1 MERKGEV
8 IHIPDTKDNLH
19 WAYNQAFAEDILQR
33 VHNLESAVDSCALEA
48 SNPEADIQGKVG
60 MVDTQ
65 VEIEALQRDA
75 KPESQTH
82 VLDKSF
88 GDQHVYL
95 AQHRWQDD

>member
-1 MERKGEV
+1 MERKVEV
-8 IHIPDTKDNLH
+8 IHILDTTDNPH

-33 VHNLESAVDSCALEA
+33 MHNLESAVDSCALAA
-48 SNPEADIQGKVG
+48 SNPESDIQGKES

-75 KPESQTH
+75 KPESQTR
-82 VLDKSF
+82 VRDKSF
-88 GDQHVYL
+88 GDQHVYQ

>member
-1 MERKGEV
+1 MERKVEAM
-8 IHIPDTKDNLH
+8 HIPDTTDNPH

-48 SNPEADIQGKVG
+48 SNPEADIQG

>member
-1 MERKGEV
+1 MEA
-8 IHIPDTKDNLH
+8 IHIPDTTDNPH

-33 VHNLESAVDSCALEA
+33 VHNLESAVDSCTLAA
-48 SNPEADIQGKVG
+48 SNPDADIQGKVG

-75 KPESQTH
+75 KPESQTR
-82 VLDKSF
+82 VRDKSF